1 MEDEDIL
8 VRLTGGNLIVNSKL
22 IFECLKIFETQKN
35 DYMYINPKKNNVPV
49 GLSVEIFKVKLLR
62 NDGLNS
68 KLSKEH
74 VTYNF
79 IKKNNTLNIKNTFK
93 KKLHIF
99 RCSLDYIED
108 YFLLKKILE
117 KYNLKSEWK
126 MICKSLLT
134 YRINKKNKFKFLVKK
149 KIKIV
154 GLSKGEKIH
163 KELITHNELA
173 RTYFLNNCIKKNNNL
188 IKKNF
193 EDEFRSDMPYNLNIK
208 QIKNFL
214 IKDLKLLIPK
224 FYKEHH

>member
-1 MEDEDIL
+1 
-8 VRLTGGNLIVNSKL
+8 
-22 IFECLKIFETQKN
+22 
-35 DYMYINPKKNNVPV
+35 
-49 GLSVEIFKVKLLR
+49 
-62 NDGLNS
+62 
-68 KLSKEH
+68 
-74 VTYNF
+74 
-79 IKKNNTLNIKNTFK
+79 
-93 KKLHIF
+93 
-99 RCSLDYIED
+99 
-108 YFLLKKILE
+108 
-117 KYNLKSEWK
+117 